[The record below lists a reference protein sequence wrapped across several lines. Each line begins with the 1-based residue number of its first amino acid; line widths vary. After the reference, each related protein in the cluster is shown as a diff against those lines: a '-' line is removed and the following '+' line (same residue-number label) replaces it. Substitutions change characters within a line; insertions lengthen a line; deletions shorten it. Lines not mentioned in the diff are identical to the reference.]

1 MKIISLFGL
10 YLLVDKCNI
19 PSAIEFNEKLDS
31 LQKVND
37 SLIHENKVS
46 DSIITELVAE
56 DIRLNDIIDDQTGR
70 IKVIHDTV
78 TKRIEVV
85 RAADS
90 SAIVKFFNER
100 YPLEAELEDTLIPI
114 NKPVLTEVAVDLVK
128 YDGAVKEIAVKD
140 SIIQNQSTR
149 INLKDSTITLYK
161 SKEANLQAVVGNKDV
176 AIEEW
181 NKQYKS
187 LQLQNKKLKFQAKL
201 QKVATILFA
210 GGLTYMLIK

>member
-1 MKIISLFGL
+1 MLII
-10 YLLVDKCNI
+10 I
-19 PSAIEFNEKLDS
+19 IE
-31 LQKVND
+31 Q
-37 SLIHENKVS
+37 I
-46 DSIITELVAE
+46 
-56 DIRLNDIIDDQTGR
+56 
-70 IKVIHDTV
+70 

-100 YPLEAELEDTLIPI
+100 YPLEAELEDTLVPI
-114 NKPVLTEVAVDLVK
+114 NKPVLTEVAVDLVRF
-128 YDGAVKEIAVKD
+128 DGALKEIVIKD

-161 SKEANLQAVVGNKDV
+161 SKEANLQAVIGNKDI

-210 GGLTYMLIK
+210 NPSIFFAWAYR